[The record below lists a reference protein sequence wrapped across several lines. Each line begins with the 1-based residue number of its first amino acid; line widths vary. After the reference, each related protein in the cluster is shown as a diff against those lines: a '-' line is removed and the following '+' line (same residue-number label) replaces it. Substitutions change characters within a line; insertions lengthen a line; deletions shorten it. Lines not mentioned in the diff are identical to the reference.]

1 MQKSTKLTLG
11 ASKIAFCAGDDLP
24 RAKGTCLGWGI
35 RGGECERAGI
45 APSPSHVTLLR
56 FCRNPA
62 FRTTEAE
69 RQPPAIPLAP

>member
-24 RAKGTCLGWGI
+24 RAKGTCPGWGI

-45 APSPSHVTLLR
+45 APSPRMFIAKILPESGR
-56 FCRNPA
+56 
-62 FRTTEAE
+62 
-69 RQPPAIPLAP
+69 